1 MTTCT
6 PSGVLATEVG
16 AGCAENP
23 YRCYQCKRCTAG
35 CPVAEHAGMHP
46 AQIMRAVQLGQ
57 YDMIFDDKFIWLCTG
72 CQTCTT
78 RCPQSID
85 IAAIM
90 DELKIIAWRDGKVH
104 PDAPSAAMLKL
115 NYDSFV
121 RWGRMWEVELIAR
134 DALRRP
140 KGALEWLAL
149 GPKMLL
155 KGKINPTLKKGDTA
169 AMERMVKTAESLN
182 RAREAQRAAA
192 AAKAAATTTA
202 AKPAGKAAAPSGDDG
217 GGAS

>member
-6 PSGVLATEVG
+6 PSGVLATRVG
-16 AGCAENP
+16 DGCDENP
-23 YRCYQCKRCTAG
+23 YLCYQCKRCTAG

-57 YDMIFDDKFIWLCTG
+57 YDMIFEDKFIWLCTG

-78 RCPQSID
+78 RCPQGID

-90 DELKIIAWRDGKVH
+90 DELKIIAWREGKVH
-104 PDAPSAAMLKL
+104 PEAPSAAMLKL

-155 KGKINPTLKKGDTA
+155 KGKINPTLKRGDTD
-169 AMERMVKTAESLN
+169 AMKRMVKTAESLT
-182 RAREAQRAAA
+182 RAREAQSAAEPQKGA
-192 AAKAAATTTA
+192 A
-202 AKPAGKAAAPSGDDG
+202 PASGTDAAAPSGDDG